1 MLIGEKKRLTRLG
14 LACGGLQ
21 PPVTYSACIPS
32 TCPKLLKRSIILYR
46 VIRDYPPSMSDDDC
60 GEQLQFLIF
69 VPSCCQYFLC
79 YRQTTHEHPPT
90 MTPTDIPTFAS
101 TQLALLSQELAAG
114 LSETAS
120 LTSHSSPAALQRAG
134 LAILNL
140 HILSQRT
147 GLGGKTV
154 LALEL
159 DPAVRQAGGEL
170 PEHGIRVGDIV
181 RVSEQHAGAAKKK
194 EKAEMEKSG
203 VEGVVVKTVARN
215 VAVALKGDEVD
226 VPGEKL
232 WM

>member
-1 MLIGEKKRLTRLG
+1 
-14 LACGGLQ
+14 
-21 PPVTYSACIPS
+21 
-32 TCPKLLKRSIILYR
+32 
-46 VIRDYPPSMSDDDC
+46 
-60 GEQLQFLIF
+60 
-69 VPSCCQYFLC
+69 
-79 YRQTTHEHPPT
+79 

-101 TQLALLSQELAAG
+101 TQLALLSHELAAEV
-114 LSETAS
+114 SETAL

-140 HILSQRT
+140 QILSQRT

-154 LALEL
+154 LTLEL
-159 DPAVRQAGGEL
+159 DPAVRQGDGEL

-194 EKAEMEKSG
+194 EKAEMEKLG
-203 VEGVVVKTVARN
+203 VEGVVVKTVARS
-215 VAVALKGDEVD
+215 VAIALKGDEVN